1 MPTSAPPPPSTGAR
15 LAVERASR
23 PLLERVSRLPAPV
36 PFLVLLAL
44 LLVGLFRP
52 GPVGAVC
59 TGVVALFV
67 GWLLYLSWPRLKS
80 PERLGRAAVLL
91 LSIALFVVQVVPHR

>member
-1 MPTSAPPPPSTGAR
+1 
-15 LAVERASR
+15 VERVSR

-36 PFLVLLAL
+36 PFLVMLAL

-59 TGVVALFV
+59 TGIVAVFV
-67 GWLLYLSWPRLKS
+67 AWLLYLSWPRLTS
-80 PERLGRAAVLL
+80 TEQLGRAAVLL
-91 LSIALFVVQVVPHR
+91 LAIALFVVQVVPHH